1 MCVEIV
7 YDDLDFLIYVFLYV
21 APTHAFVL
29 SDGKSVVQ
37 FAEDGGKNEIIAA
50 LRAACDPFRPLF
62 SKFETLLQCACSYG
76 NLLCELN
83 IQHRPSLQNTNSRR

>member
-50 LRAACDPFRPLF
+50 LRAAG
-62 SKFETLLQCACSYG
+62 AC
-76 NLLCELN
+76 
-83 IQHRPSLQNTNSRR
+83 